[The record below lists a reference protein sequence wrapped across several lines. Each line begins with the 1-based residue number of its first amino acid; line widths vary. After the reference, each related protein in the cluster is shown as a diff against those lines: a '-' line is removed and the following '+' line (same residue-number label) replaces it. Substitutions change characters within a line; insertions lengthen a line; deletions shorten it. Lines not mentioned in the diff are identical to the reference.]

1 MGKLIILVAHSRGKE
16 NFLRNKYTQLFPSK
30 RYKGKTLT
38 TLIFC
43 WAKVSPS
50 QHWVMVNSQIYF
62 FRNVLKFLELNF
74 FKASAD
80 DYFYV
85 LHHHY
90 TAIFRFNWCNRTH
103 YDIQHHKLIDD
114 LLQKQSDIVAMR
126 KRCFEIFWKFWEY
139 NDIDLSWK
147 WIGADFKANINMNNV
162 ISTTNLKKRRK
173 NHRRV
178 IFTSSI

>member
-50 QHWVMVNSQIYF
+50 QHWVIVNSQIYF
-62 FRNVLKFLELNF
+62 FRNVLKFLELKF

-80 DYFYV
+80 DCFYV

-90 TAIFRFNWCNRTH
+90 TAIFHFNWCNRTQ

-114 LLQKQSDIVAMR
+114 LLQKQSDIAALR
-126 KRCFEIFWKFWEY
+126 KRCFEIFWKLTEALLRWNTFWILKFLVAIIVFLFLFDFFNWE
-139 NDIDLSWK
+139 
-147 WIGADFKANINMNNV
+147 ADYQ
-162 ISTTNLKKRRK
+162 R
-173 NHRRV
+173 HHQ
-178 IFTSSI
+178 